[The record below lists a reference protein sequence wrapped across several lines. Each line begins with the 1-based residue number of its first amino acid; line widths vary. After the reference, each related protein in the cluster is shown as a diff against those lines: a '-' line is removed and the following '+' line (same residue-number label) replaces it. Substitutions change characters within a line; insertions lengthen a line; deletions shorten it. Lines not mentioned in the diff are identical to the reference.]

1 MGGWMYVWMD
11 VQGEVVEA
19 AARQN
24 EIHPDYSSS
33 AEFSHHSL
41 RIMEV
46 LEEEEEEEEEEE
58 NIDESAAAAGEEEE
72 EEESSSSSSSSCSRS
87 GFSTVNFF

>member
-1 MGGWMYVWMD
+1 MDGWMYGWMD

-46 LEEEEEEEEEEE
+46 LEEEEEEEEKTLMNLLQQLEMKKEK
-58 NIDESAAAAGEEEE
+58 NHHHHHDLAVDQDS
-72 EEESSSSSSSSCSRS
+72 
-87 GFSTVNFF
+87 V

>member
-1 MGGWMYVWMD
+1 MDGWMD

-19 AARQN
+19 ATRQN
-24 EIHPDYSSS
+24 EIHPEYSSS

-46 LEEEEEEEEEEE
+46 LEEEEEEEE

-72 EEESSSSSSSSCSRS
+72 EEEEESS
-87 GFSTVNFF
+87 

>member
-1 MGGWMYVWMD
+1 MDEWMD

-46 LEEEEEEEEEEE
+46 LEEEEEE

-72 EEESSSSSSSSCSRS
+72 EED
-87 GFSTVNFF
+87 

>member
-1 MGGWMYVWMD
+1 MNYHNVACGWLMDVWMD

-46 LEEEEEEEEEEE
+46 LEEEEEEE

-72 EEESSSSSSSSCSRS
+72 ESSSSSSS
-87 GFSTVNFF
+87 

>member
-1 MGGWMYVWMD
+1 MSLRKIINYHNVACAWVDGWVD

-24 EIHPDYSSS
+24 EHPDYSSS

-46 LEEEEEEEEEEE
+46 LEEEEEEEEVE
-58 NIDESAAAAGEEEE
+58 NIDESAAAAGDEEE
-72 EEESSSSSSSSCSRS
+72 EEESSSSSSSS
-87 GFSTVNFF
+87 

>member
-1 MGGWMYVWMD
+1 MCLVDGWVD

-24 EIHPDYSSS
+24 EHPDYSSS

-46 LEEEEEEEEEEE
+46 LEEEEEEEVE

-72 EEESSSSSSSSCSRS
+72 EEEESSS
-87 GFSTVNFF
+87 

>member
-1 MGGWMYVWMD
+1 MD

-46 LEEEEEEEEEEE
+46 LEEEEEEEEE

-72 EEESSSSSSSSCSRS
+72 EESSSSSSSSSCSRS

>member
-1 MGGWMYVWMD
+1 MYGWMD

-46 LEEEEEEEEEEE
+46 LEEEEEEEEKTLMNLLQQLEMKKEK
-58 NIDESAAAAGEEEE
+58 NHHHHHDLAVDQDS
-72 EEESSSSSSSSCSRS
+72 
-87 GFSTVNFF
+87 V

>member
-1 MGGWMYVWMD
+1 MD

-24 EIHPDYSSS
+24 GIHPDYSSS

-46 LEEEEEEEEEEE
+46 LEEEEEEEE

-72 EEESSSSSSSSCSRS
+72 EEEESSSSSSSSSCSRS

>member
-1 MGGWMYVWMD
+1 MLHVAGWWMDGWMYGWMD

-46 LEEEEEEEEEEE
+46 LEEEEEEEEKTLMNLLQQLEMKKEK
-58 NIDESAAAAGEEEE
+58 NHHHHHDLAVDQDS
-72 EEESSSSSSSSCSRS
+72 
-87 GFSTVNFF
+87 V

>member
-1 MGGWMYVWMD
+1 MDGWMGGWMD

-46 LEEEEEEEEEEE
+46 LEEEEEEEEE

-72 EEESSSSSSSSCSRS
+72 EESSSSSSSSS
-87 GFSTVNFF
+87 